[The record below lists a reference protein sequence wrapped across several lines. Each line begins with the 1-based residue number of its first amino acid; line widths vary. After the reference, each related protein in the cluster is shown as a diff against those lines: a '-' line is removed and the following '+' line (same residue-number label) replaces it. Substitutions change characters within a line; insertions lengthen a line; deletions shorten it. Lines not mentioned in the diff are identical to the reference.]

1 MYQPLDPVLTCRH
14 LETRALAERHRW
26 YPACALGDAEA
37 RRRWVRDLG
46 VVRLDKIRA
55 LQRRLGLVIQP
66 FSGELWR
73 LKGRQLRAFRDGR
86 DTEVVT
92 GELRTL
98 TSQMGT
104 ETDAFINGNT
114 EAFSEVGMPADA
126 ARHLLHIALERF
138 VEMQFASEVS
148 FEVPDE
154 ALQRF
159 PESVRIFFRP
169 VVFPQPQPAP

>member
-1 MYQPLDPVLTCRH
+1 MYQPLEPVLTCRH

-46 VVRLDKIRA
+46 TVRLDRIRN
-55 LQRRLGLVIQP
+55 LQRGLGTVIQP

-86 DTEVVT
+86 DTDGVT
-92 GELRTL
+92 AELRQL
-98 TSQMGT
+98 TGQMRT
-104 ETDAFINGNT
+104 ETDAFISRNA
-114 EAFSEVGMPADA
+114 EPFAEVGMPADA
-126 ARHLLHIALERF
+126 ARHLMHIALERF

-159 PESVRIFFRP
+159 PEAVRIFFRP
-169 VVFPQPQPAP
+169 VVFPQAQPAP